1 MPFGGDDRAALVLL
15 LPGREMRTTST
26 RRIYFV
32 DHNMRTTTWD
42 NPRLPMV
49 IAVQAR
55 LSAEDRLLPE
65 PASNTP
71 DRRRQM

>member
-1 MPFGGDDRAALVLL
+1 MTFGGDDRAALVLL
-15 LPGREMRTTST
+15 LPIREMRTTST

-32 DHNMRTTTWD
+32 DQNMRTTTWD
-42 NPRLPMV
+42 DSRLPMV

-65 PASNTP
+65 PAGNTP
-71 DRRRQM
+71 LANAK